1 MIMCIFSYATNNP
14 KFLKGPPDSTH
25 ILLARFSACMFM
37 HIAVEKDVRNGL
49 QMMKYAINHPH
60 NFENVYAAFSFGWF
74 LFLISI
80 IVELNVMLVMTTLA
94 DVMDIAMKY
103 ISLAAIVNIPRF
115 YFASLKNNRML
126 CCKDLN
132 LKISVTRADNP
143 LKNASCQMHIL
154 RFVYKFC
161 RTIFCSFGFYFT
173 PFVAILVNIK
183 FMMPGD
189 FDNPELCGV
198 AKVDVGKK

>member
-1 MIMCIFSYATNNP
+1 MIMCIFSYATNNE
-14 KFLKGPPDSTH
+14 KFLKGPPDSTS

-49 QMMKYAINHPH
+49 QMMKYAINHPA
-60 NFENVYAAFSFGWF
+60 NFVNPIAAFAFGWF
-74 LFLISI
+74 LFIISI

-126 CCKDLN
+126 VCKDLN

-143 LKNASCQMHIL
+143 LKGAPCHMKLL
-154 RFVYKFC
+154 RYIYKFC

-173 PFVAILVNIK
+173 PFVAIFINIK

-189 FDNPELCGV
+189 FDDPVRC
-198 AKVDVGKK
+198 AGKMGK